1 MAYKFSRGTQIIGD
15 LSGSDDAQR
24 DTGIDFEDNYIGLQT
39 SGSTV
44 FVVSG
49 SKVGIGTTTPSHKLD
64 INGDIR
70 VRGNDIRD
78 NSGNP
83 AISFDG
89 SANTTIVNT
98 LTAQSNISSSLNISG
113 SGFYFTDSI
122 KISGA
127 PAGQNTVI
135 DNQGNFFGNT
145 IDVGTVSGSN
155 IVITDSGNPVYQL
168 PIADGN
174 ADEVIATDGSGSL
187 SYRPGS

>member
-1 MAYKFSRGTQIIGD
+1 MSYKFSRGYQIIGD

-64 INGDIR
+64 VNGDVR

-83 AISFDG
+83 AISFDIECSCLPALMPPLIAAKAVRG
-89 SANTTIVNT
+89 SII
-98 LTAQSNISSSLNISG
+98 L
-113 SGFYFTDSI
+113 
-122 KISGA
+122 
-127 PAGQNTVI
+127 
-135 DNQGNFFGNT
+135 
-145 IDVGTVSGSN
+145 
-155 IVITDSGNPVYQL
+155 
-168 PIADGN
+168 
-174 ADEVIATDGSGSL
+174 
-187 SYRPGS
+187 